1 MPAKKSPK
9 KPPAKPP
16 TNKAD
21 NPKSAGN
28 KAAKSKHT
36 RHAAKTKTK
45 PAKWRN
51 ALIAILLL
59 TAMAA
64 VLSGLVYAYFNQLSS
79 RRPTALSDEQYYFT
93 DSRYSGIR
101 SKFVTR
107 QTNREK
113 VSLCRSEERRVGKE
127 CRSRW
132 SPYH

>member
-16 TNKAD
+16 ASKAD
-21 NPKSAGN
+21 KPKSASN
-28 KAAKSKHT
+28 KAAKTKHA
-36 RHAAKTKTK
+36 RRAAKTKTK

-59 TAMAA
+59 TAMAT
-64 VLSGLVYAYFNQLSS
+64 VLSGLIYAYLNQLSP

-113 VSLCRSEERRVGKE
+113 VSIEYPLIGND
-127 CRSRW
+127 
-132 SPYH
+132 